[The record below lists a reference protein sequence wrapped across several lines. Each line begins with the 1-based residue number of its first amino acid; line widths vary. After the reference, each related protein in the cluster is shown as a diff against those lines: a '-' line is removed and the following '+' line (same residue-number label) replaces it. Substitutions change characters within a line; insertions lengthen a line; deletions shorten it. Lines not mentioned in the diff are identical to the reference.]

1 MRKSD
6 VVISLFVAAL
16 IAAFVLVVMPFERGE
31 QKRRADVVYA
41 PTITAPD
48 EGSRYMDDVRP
59 VQQYRMTVNDCAALK
74 ITGGVEMSWSET
86 GKRYNIAPV
95 TPSSPSFVTLMTLD
109 VRNADVLECVR
120 NVVSDNSTGGP
131 R

>member
-1 MRKSD
+1 MRKAD
-6 VVISLFVAAL
+6 VVISLFVVGSIAL
-16 IAAFVLVVMPFERGE
+16 FVLVVMPVE

-41 PTITAPD
+41 PTITLPD

-59 VQQYRMTVNDCAALK
+59 VQQYRMTVNDCAALR
-74 ITGGVEMSWSET
+74 ITGGVEMSWSGT
-86 GKRYNIAPV
+86 GKRYNSVPV
-95 TPSSPSFVTLMTLD
+95 TTSSPSFVTLMTLD

-120 NVVSDNSTGGP
+120 NAGT